1 MRIVHLRQRLR
12 DLGAKP
18 CHEDRLLRGWSQ
30 VGSYDRKHS
39 PAETF
44 FPLALRNELP
54 AIEAELIGLAR
65 LRSEYPANGHGMD
78 TTNKHESH
86 DRSPTP
92 TLPRIAGEGANVALR
107 GFSDN
112 EGVARLLVELADGQM
127 VESVLLPR
135 GGLCVSTQVGCA
147 VGCIFCMS
155 GRAGLLRQLGS
166 AEIVAQVVLAR
177 RRRAVSKVVFMGM
190 GEPAHN
196 LDNVLEAIQLLGT
209 QGNIGHKNL
218 VLSTVGDLRVF
229 ERLMDPDCSS
239 GSNPLQF
246 PLVRGR
252 AESAPPLA
260 PSLTREGWGGL
271 GGREGFG
278 REGEREKQSSIPA
291 VKPALALSLH
301 TTDAALRAKLLP
313 RAPHIAV
320 EELVERA
327 EVYARATGYPVQYQW
342 TLLEGI
348 NDSDAELERIA
359 QLLTG
364 KYAVMNFIPFNA
376 VGELAYRRPSSER
389 IVAMVH
395 TLKRHGILAKIRDS
409 AGQEIEGA
417 CGQLRARAMKTKI

>member
-1 MRIVHLRQRLR
+1 LVICKEKFFVSNAVSRRCWIFRGAHMRIEQLQHRLS

-18 CHEDRLLRGWSQ
+18 CHVDRLLRGWSQ
-30 VGSYDRKHS
+30 VGSYDRAHS

-54 AIEAELIGLAR
+54 AIEAELDGLAR
-65 LRSEYPANGHGMD
+65 LHSEHPA
-78 TTNKHESH
+78 
-86 DRSPTP
+86 
-92 TLPRIAGEGANVALR
+92 A
-107 GFSDN
+107 

-135 GGLCVSTQVGCA
+135 GALCVSTQVGCA
-147 VGCIFCMS
+147 VGCVFCMS
-155 GRAGLLRQLGS
+155 GRNGLLRQLGS

-177 RRRAVSKVVFMGM
+177 RRRTVSKVVFMGM

-218 VLSTVGDLRVF
+218 VFSTVGDLRVF
-229 ERLMDPDCSS
+229 ELLPQ
-239 GSNPLQF
+239 G
-246 PLVRGR
+246 V
-252 AESAPPLA
+252 
-260 PSLTREGWGGL
+260 
-271 GGREGFG
+271 
-278 REGEREKQSSIPA
+278 

-301 TTDAALRAKLLP
+301 TTDAALRARLLP
-313 RAPHIAV
+313 RATPIAI

-359 QLLTG
+359 QLLSG
-364 KYAVMNFIPFNA
+364 KYAIMNFIPFND
-376 VGELAYRRPSSER
+376 VDGLAYCRPSAER
-389 IVAMVH
+389 AATMVH
-395 TLKRHGILAKIRDS
+395 TLKQRGILAKLRDS

-417 CGQLRARAMKTKI
+417 CGQLRARAAKTIRIR